1 MLTTALTLAAKDMRG
16 EIPALFSMKQVRY
29 LKSTHDAHAGEKR
42 FLRDDHAEVL
52 RLTGFVEF
60 IDNVEKQSKGQ
71 KKK

>member
-1 MLTTALTLAAKDMRG
+1 
-16 EIPALFSMKQVRY
+16 MKQVRY
-29 LKSTHDAHAGEKR
+29 LKPTHDAHVGEKR

-60 IDNVEKQSKGQ
+60 IDIVEKQVKGQ